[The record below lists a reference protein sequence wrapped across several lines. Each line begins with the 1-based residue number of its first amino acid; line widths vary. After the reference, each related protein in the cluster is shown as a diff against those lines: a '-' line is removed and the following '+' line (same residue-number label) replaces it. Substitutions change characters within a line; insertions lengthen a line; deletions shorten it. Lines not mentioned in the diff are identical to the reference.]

1 MQKEINKES
10 IVTIKIATPDD
21 AEELQKIYK
30 KYVKNTAI
38 TFEVAVPSVK
48 EFRDRITNTLKT
60 YPYLKAVYNEKI
72 IGYCYASKFIT
83 RAACNWSVETS
94 IYVDED
100 YKQLGVGSKLYDSLE
115 KILKEQNITNLN
127 ACISYP
133 KIEDEYLTKNSEN
146 FHEHMGFKRVG
157 EFHNCAYKFNNWYNM
172 IYMEK
177 IIGDHE
183 NNKEP
188 IKTFDEVR
196 EIVKEKYNIC

>member
-60 YPYLKAVYNEKI
+60 YPYLKAVYNDKI

-115 KILKEQNITNLN
+115 KILQEQNITNLN

-146 FHEHMGFKRVG
+146 FH
-157 EFHNCAYKFNNWYNM
+157 
-172 IYMEK
+172 
-177 IIGDHE
+177 
-183 NNKEP
+183 
-188 IKTFDEVR
+188 
-196 EIVKEKYNIC
+196 